1 MHDGTNFYIPKLETL
16 LKYRIIISTNSTAAK
31 LYNLGVPK
39 GHFTLFVF
47 DESSYSLEPEIL
59 SAITTLGSNSH

>member
-39 GHFTLFVF
+39 GHFASFVF
-47 DESSYSLEPEIL
+47 DETSYSLEPEIL
-59 SAITTLGSNSH
+59 CVCGIIGVVL